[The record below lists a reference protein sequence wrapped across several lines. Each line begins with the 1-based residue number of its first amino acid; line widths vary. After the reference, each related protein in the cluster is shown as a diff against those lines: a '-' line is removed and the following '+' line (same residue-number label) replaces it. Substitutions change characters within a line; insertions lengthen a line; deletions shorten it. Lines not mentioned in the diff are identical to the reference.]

1 MGQIPTHQPLLRP
14 GWMVF
19 ALFTLNPVWWALGFG
34 DLSWCVAAVPLWIW
48 VLTRRN
54 FIIPPSVGLF
64 LTFIAWGM
72 ITIFQLDKASRL
84 FAFGFRTT
92 SLLTAAALA
101 IYVFNE
107 RRVTREKFVDWI
119 AWFWIAA
126 VIGGYI
132 GLIFPKGH
140 IPHTLASMVLPGGIK
155 SNELVK
161 NMIRPGFA
169 QQQDQ
174 FGVGVVRPKT
184 LFPFTNE
191 WGGNLGLLTPF
202 FVLSWVM
209 SGIKRR
215 RNIGIAAL
223 VLAMIPMIKS
233 VNRGLWISL
242 LMFAIIYSVRAVF
255 GGRPAV
261 LVAMI
266 VGGIALTIVIL
277 ATPLKTT
284 LVERLSSER
293 STDARAGIYQE
304 AFEGAKDSPIFGNG
318 GPRPSKNPYSPP
330 IGTHGQFFLVMFA
343 HGFVGLALYLA
354 WAVASII
361 AAARRV
367 DRFSIVM
374 SVTVMVGAAQ
384 MFFYNLL
391 PQSLPII
398 LVAVGL
404 ACRPPDQ
411 KSRWQPR
418 DEVSR
423 VLV

>member
-1 MGQIPTHQPLLRP
+1 MGSLPTHQPLLRP

-19 ALFTLNPVWWALGFG
+19 ALFALNPLWWALGFG
-34 DLSWCVAAVPLWIW
+34 DLSWCFAAIPLWIW
-48 VLTRRN
+48 VLTRRT
-54 FIIPPSVGLF
+54 FIVPPSVGLF
-64 LTFIAWGM
+64 LTFVAWCV
-72 ITIFQLDKASRL
+72 ITVFRLDRASRL

-92 SLLTAAALA
+92 ALLTAAGLA

-107 RRVTREKFVDWI
+107 RRVTREKFADWI

-126 VIGGYI
+126 VIGGYL
-132 GLIFPKGH
+132 GLLAPTGRL
-140 IPHTLASMVLPGGIK
+140 PQTLAGIVLPNGIK
-155 SNELVK
+155 SNELVV

-174 FGVGVVRPKT
+174 FGVAVVRPKT

-209 SGIKRR
+209 SAIRWRR
-215 RNIGIAAL
+215 VLGVVGL
-223 VLAMIPMIKS
+223 VLAMIPIIRS
-233 VNRGLWISL
+233 VNRGLWLSL
-242 LMFAIIYSVRAVF
+242 LMFAVIYAVRAVF

-266 VGGIALTIVIL
+266 VGGVALTLLIL

-293 STDARAGIYQE
+293 STDARAGIYKE
-304 AFEGAKDSPIFGNG
+304 AFDGATSSPIFGNG

-330 IGTHGQFFLVMFA
+330 IGTHGQFWLVMFA
-343 HGFVGLALYLA
+343 HGFVGLGLYLA
-354 WAVASII
+354 WAGASIM
-361 AAARRV
+361 AACRRV
-367 DRFSIVM
+367 DRFSIVV
-374 SVTVMVGAAQ
+374 SVTVIVGAAQ

-411 KSRWQPR
+411 TSRWQPR
-418 DEVSR
+418 PEATR

>member
-1 MGQIPTHQPLLRP
+1 
-14 GWMVF
+14 MVF
-19 ALFTLNPVWWALGFG
+19 ALFALNPLWWALGFG
-34 DLSWCVAAVPLWIW
+34 DLSWCMAAVPLWIW

-54 FIIPPSVGLF
+54 FVIPPSVGLF
-64 LTFIAWGM
+64 ITFILWAM
-72 ITIFQLDKASRL
+72 ITIFELDKPSRL

-107 RRVTREKFVDWI
+107 RRVTREKFVDWV

-132 GLIFPKGH
+132 GLAFPKGH
-140 IPHTLASMVLPGGIK
+140 ISTTLASLVLPKGIT

-161 NMIRPGFA
+161 NMVRPGFA

-174 FGVGVVRPKT
+174 FGVNVVRPKT

-209 SGIKRR
+209 SGVKKRR
-215 RNIGIAAL
+215 NLGILGL
-223 VLAMIPMIKS
+223 VLAMVPMIKS

-242 LMFAIIYSVRAVF
+242 ILFAIIYSVRAVL

-266 VGGIALTIVIL
+266 VGAIILTVIIFT
-277 ATPLKTT
+277 TPLKTT
-284 LVERLSSER
+284 IVERLSSER
-293 STDARAGIYQE
+293 STDARAGIYEE
-304 AFEGAKDSPIFGNG
+304 AFAGAKNSPIFGNG

-330 IGTHGQFFLVMFA
+330 IGTHGQFWLVMYA

-354 WAVASII
+354 WSGASIM
-361 AAARRV
+361 AASRRV

-374 SVTVMVGAAQ
+374 SVTVIVGATQ

-391 PQSLPII
+391 PQALPII
-398 LVAVGL
+398 LVALGL

-411 KSRWQPR
+411 TSRWQPR